1 MLLLPTPPLP
11 LPLLPAVV
19 AAAAV
24 WCLLLCQSREAPI
37 KVLDIGNNS
46 LTPAAADPLARLL
59 HSKCDKLTD
68 LNMYM
73 NEVGDGGMK
82 LLAPALKECK

>member
-1 MLLLPTPPLP
+1 MLLPLLLPPLLP
-11 LPLLPAVV
+11 LPP
-19 AAAAV
+19 
-24 WCLLLCQSREAPI
+24 LLLLLLQSREAPI

-46 LTPAAADPLARLL
+46 LTPAAADALARLL
-59 HSKCDKLTD
+59 HSKCEKLTD

-73 NEVGDGGMK
+73 NEVGDSGMK